1 MDVQKLSQ
9 QLVTFLAPFLPYLLK
24 AGEKAA
30 EEIGENLGKDAWE
43 KAKTLWEKLRGKER
57 VVQAAQDLADAPNDP
72 DAQAALRLQLRRTL
86 EADPALAAEVARLW
100 DEAQAAGVT
109 VVASGD
115 RSVAIGGSVSGSTII
130 TGDQN
135 EVER

>member
-9 QLVTFLAPFLPYLLK
+9 QLVSFLAPFLPYLLK

-43 KAKTLWEKLRGKER
+43 KAKTLWGKLRGKER

-72 DAQAALRLQLRRTL
+72 DAQAALRLQLRRAL
-86 EADPALAAEVARLW
+86 EADPASAAEIARLW
-100 DEAQAAGVT
+100 GEAQAAGVT
-109 VVASGD
+109 VTAFGD